1 MGNQSRR
8 EAKLTGKTS
17 NGPIEKTVFT
27 KSSRENLV
35 QEKEKQC
42 GKKSRRLEENSGKL
56 YT

>member
-17 NGPIEKTVFT
+17 NGPRGKIAFK
-27 KSSRENLV
+27 KSSRENLA
-35 QEKEKQC
+35 QEKEQQC

-56 YT
+56 CT